1 MIITREVWE
10 YIFAPRLKI
19 PSTSCMRSV
28 PGSRDV
34 SGSRLVYNTF
44 LRTKTRQYFPHFL
57 QFHMYY
63 LLKYDATCPVL
74 QRTKQTKKDLNEI
87 QSLLNLWQKNSRQI
101 YLLYL
106 SNPTNN
112 QTRLNSLFVLKSNFC
127 VLIFDLLMDI
137 CGLPIFNGQ

>member
-1 MIITREVWE
+1 M
-10 YIFAPRLKI
+10 
-19 PSTSCMRSV
+19 M
-28 PGSRDV
+28 
-34 SGSRLVYNTF
+34 
-44 LRTKTRQYFPHFL
+44 QH
-57 QFHMYY
+57 
-63 LLKYDATCPVL
+63 VL
-74 QRTKQTKKDLNEI
+74 FCKEQNKQTKKDLNEI

-137 CGLPIFNGQ
+137 CELPIFNGQ